1 MMKRLFILLII
12 LVPVTN
18 LFSQGDYNV
27 GKIPESLK
35 ENAGSVVRLNKISF
49 TVLSKSQAELKTKY
63 AITILHKSHRKDGY
77 FQEVYDQFS
86 KISYVKIA
94 IYDKHGKKVK
104 TVPKSDILDLSTFSS
119 SALFAD
125 IRQKVYNPEYY
136 EYPFTIEYSFTRVFK
151 GLLSYRDF
159 ITQTNYEQSLQKG
172 EFVVNIPK
180 GNTLRYFL
188 KNTDQEPEVTHNKYG
203 IRYKWEFEDIPALRN
218 EKYDLQLSELVPI
231 VKIAP
236 TYFEMDHYVGSAKT
250 WKDFGKWIYSL
261 NFDRDVLP
269 STTKQ
274 ELTKLTENT
283 KSNTEKVKLVYEY
296 MQSKTRY
303 VNVVI
308 GIGGWQPFTAMEVEE
323 NGYGDCKA
331 LTNYTYSL
339 LKLIDIE
346 SFYTIIKAGRN
357 AIPIE
362 KSFPSNQFNHA
373 FLCVPGQND
382 TIWLECTSQRNPF
395 NYLGTFTEGREALI
409 IKENASQLVNTP
421 SLTINDN
428 FRKRAAV
435 VTINDNGNLTASVE
449 NKYQGQYYDNTTGI
463 YYLQGKLRMKNV
475 RKRIHIKNFS
485 LEDSKYNIVENR
497 SNHPYFIEQYDI
509 AASKYGKKMG
519 DRFLF
524 DINFF
529 NTTIDVPSSK
539 NNQESDIFIQRSVT
553 KTDSIDF
560 ILPEGYTLKSLPKND
575 TLISN
580 YGEFYTRF
588 ELKGDTLKYVRRQ
601 LIFKGR
607 YPDSEY
613 KNFRSYLKKIS
624 VADKRK
630 VLLLPTE

>member
-12 LVPVTN
+12 LIAGMN
-18 LFSQGDYNV
+18 LFSQGEYNV

-49 TVLSKSQAELKTKY
+49 TVLSKSQAELKQKY
-63 AITILHKSHRKDGY
+63 AITILHKSHRKSAY

-86 KISYVKIA
+86 KISYIKIT

-151 GLLSYRDF
+151 GLLSYPDF

-188 KNTDQEPEVTHNKYG
+188 KNTEQEPEVTHNKDG

-218 EKYDLQLSELVPI
+218 EKYDLQLSELAPI

-274 ELTKLTENT
+274 ELIKLTENV

-339 LKLIDIE
+339 LKSINIE
-346 SFYTIIKAGRN
+346 SFYTIIKAGSGTL
-357 AIPIE
+357 PIE
-362 KSFPSNQFNHA
+362 ASFPSNQFNHA
-373 FLCVPGQND
+373 ILCVPDDND

-395 NYLGTFTEGREALI
+395 DYLSTFTEGRQALL
-409 IKENASQLVNTP
+409 IKENASELVKTP
-421 SLTINDN
+421 ALTISDN
-428 FRKRAAV
+428 YRKRKAV
-435 VTINDNGNLTASVE
+435 VIIDDVGNLTASIE
-449 NKYQGQYYDNTTGI
+449 KKYQGRYYDNYIGI
-463 YYLQGKLRMKNV
+463 YYIQGKQRMKNV
-475 RKRIHIKNFS
+475 RNQIHIKTFS
-485 LEDSKYNIVENR
+485 LDDSKYSITEFR
-497 SNHPYFIEQYDI
+497 SNHPYFIEKYDI
-509 AASKYGKKMG
+509 SANKYGKKMG
-519 DRFLF
+519 NRFLF

-529 NTTIDVPSSK
+529 NTVIDVPSSK
-539 NNQESDIFIQRSVT
+539 NKQESDIYIHRSVT
-553 KTDSIDF
+553 KVDSVSF
-560 ILPEGYTLKSLPKND
+560 ILPMGYALKSVPKND
-575 TLISN
+575 TLISH
-580 YGEFYTRF
+580 YGEFHTRF
-588 ELKGDTLKYVRRQ
+588 ELDGDTLKYVRKQ
-601 LIFKGR
+601 LIFKGK

-613 KNFRSYLKKIS
+613 QDLRSYLKKIS

-630 VLLLPTE
+630 VLLLPIE